1 MAASTRAVLFSTVA
15 AFAFALPTA
24 AIAQNADQ
32 AQPAEEAQPAGDMPS
47 ETEGNANEIV
57 VTATKREQTL
67 QDVPVAVTVAT
78 AAQIEHEYI
87 RDLKDLG
94 SIVPSL
100 RVGER
105 QNSAN
110 TNFFIRGFGNGAN
123 NVGIEPSVGVFIDG
137 VYRSRTASQ
146 ISDLPDIERIEVLR
160 GPQSTLFGKNASA
173 GVISIVTQK
182 PKFTFGGNVEASYGN
197 YNAVVVKGV
206 VTGPITDTLAAS
218 LSGGY
223 NRRDGY
229 NKDQKTGAELNDRN
243 RWFVR
248 GQLLFEPDSQLKVR
262 IIGDYGKID
271 EICCGVVN
279 VRQSAA
285 TAAVRAVGGNV
296 NDPANRFDNKVYNNF
311 APVNRIE
318 NYGVSGQ
325 IDYEVGPLTL
335 TSLTAYRKTQSFSD
349 YDPDFTSA
357 DIVRTN
363 RADESIK
370 TFTQE
375 FRATATIADKL
386 TALLGAFYFNERIKH
401 DGAIQW
407 GADARNYAD
416 LLVRGA
422 SGNAL
427 NIPMLEQTFGALEG
441 APTKYVGQ
449 FFLPGQGLDE
459 HYRMKNDAYSLFA
472 QVDFKVIDRLTL
484 TGGVNYTHDSKD
496 FSANVGSN
504 DVFASLNFNDPRY
517 AAFRNQL
524 LVGGGLQKFGVNPS
538 NTAAVVAFATNP
550 ATAPIYQAIVANAN
564 ANQNIPLANPLNA
577 LRALQ
582 FLPPFLGIPNAVE
595 PGKTRDGNVSWTAR
609 ATFDLTD
616 SINVYA
622 GVATGFK
629 ASSINLSRDSRPSPA
644 DQGAITAA
652 GIAVVNQTYG
662 SRFAG
667 PEKATSYEAGVK
679 ANWGLVTANVA
690 VFKQNIRGFQSNIF
704 TGTGFF
710 LGNAGKQSVFGIEF
724 EGTAR
729 PAKGLTLGISMTY
742 LDPKYDDFKN
752 SAFGDATGITP
763 SDIPPISAT
772 FTAQYD
778 HEFAGGDHL
787 ILYGDFHYESDV
799 QTVEGL
805 PGFITKDPITGA
817 VLSYQTGLDAARPF
831 RREVNDLNGS
841 ITYAMHNGLEFA
853 VWGRNLL
860 DNRYLNVIF
869 DSVAQQGSVSA
880 YTNQPRTY
888 GVSARFR
895 W

>member
-1 MAASTRAVLFSTVA
+1 MSLIARGLAASTRAAMFSSVA
-15 AFAFALPTA
+15 ALVFASPATAFAQDSA
-24 AIAQNADQ
+24 E
-32 AQPAEEAQPAGDMPS
+32 AQPAEEAQPAGDMPVDD
-47 ETEGNANEIV
+47 GNANEIV

-78 AAQIEHEYI
+78 SQQIEREYI

-123 NVGIEPSVGVFIDG
+123 NAGIEPSVGVFIDG

-146 ISDLPDIERIEVLR
+146 ISDLPDLERIEVLR

-182 PKFTFGGNVEASYGN
+182 PKFDFGGNIEASYGN
-197 YNAVVVKGV
+197 YNAVVIKGV

-229 NKDQKTGAELNDRN
+229 NKDLATGADLNDRN

-262 IIGDYGKID
+262 LIGDYGKID
-271 EICCGVVN
+271 EVCCGVVN
-279 VRQSAA
+279 VQSSAA
-285 TAAVRAVGGNV
+285 TAALRAVGGNV
-296 NDPANRFDNKVYNNF
+296 NLPQNLFDNKVYDNF
-311 APVNRIE
+311 VPSNKIE
-318 NYGVSGQ
+318 NYGFSGQ
-325 IDYEVGPLTL
+325 VDYEVGPLTL
-335 TSLTAYRKTQSFSD
+335 TSITAYRKTQSFTD
-349 YDPDFTSA
+349 YDADFTSA
-357 DIVRTN
+357 DLIRTN
-363 RADESIK
+363 ASDTGIK

-375 FRATATIADKL
+375 FRATASIADKL
-386 TALLGAFYFNERIKH
+386 TALLGAYYFNEKIGQT
-401 DGAIQW
+401 GAVQW
-407 GADARNYAD
+407 GSVARPYAD

-422 SGNAL
+422 SGGAL

-441 APTKYVGQ
+441 NPAKYVGQ
-449 FFLPGQGLDE
+449 FFVNGQGLNE
-459 HYRMKNDAYSLFA
+459 RYAMKNEAFSIFG
-472 QVDFKVIDRLTL
+472 QVDFKVGDRLTL
-484 TGGVNYTHDSKD
+484 TGGLNYTHDAKD
-496 FSANVGSN
+496 YSANISSS
-504 DVFASLNFNDPRY
+504 DVFANINFNDPRY
-517 AAFRNQL
+517 APFRNAL
-524 LVGGGLQKFGVNPS
+524 LLGGALKQGASPS
-538 NTAAVVAFATNP
+538 QAQAF
-550 ATAPIYQAIVANAN
+550 AN
-564 ANQNIPLANPLNA
+564 ANQNNPNANPLNA
-577 LRALQ
+577 LRQLQ
-582 FLPPFLGIPNAVE
+582 FLPEFLDVPNSVE
-595 PGKTRDGNVSWTAR
+595 NGKTRDGNVSWTAR
-609 ATFDLTD
+609 ASYDASD
-616 SINVYA
+616 AINLYA

-629 ASSINLSRDSRPSPA
+629 ASSINLSRDSRPPLSA
-644 DQGAITAA
+644 QSALVAA
-652 GIAVVNQTYG
+652 GLASPNQTYG
-662 SRFAG
+662 SRYAS
-667 PEKATSYEAGVK
+667 PEKSTSFEAGVK

-690 VFKQNIRGFQSNIF
+690 VFKQYIKGFQSNIF

-724 EGTAR
+724 ESTVR
-729 PAKGLTLGISMTY
+729 PAKGLTLGMSWTY
-742 LDPKYDDFKN
+742 LNPKYDDFKN

-763 SDIPPISAT
+763 ADIPPISAT
-772 FTAQYD
+772 FTATYD
-778 HEFAGGDHL
+778 HEMGNGDHL
-787 ILYGDFHYESDV
+787 IFYGDYHYESEV

-805 PGFITKDPITGA
+805 PGFIVKDPVTGA
-817 VLSYQTGLDAARPF
+817 VLNYQPGLDAARPF
-831 RREVNDLNGS
+831 KREVSDLNGS
-841 ITYAMHNGLEFA
+841 ITYAMSNGLELA

-860 DNRYLNVIF
+860 DNRYINVIF